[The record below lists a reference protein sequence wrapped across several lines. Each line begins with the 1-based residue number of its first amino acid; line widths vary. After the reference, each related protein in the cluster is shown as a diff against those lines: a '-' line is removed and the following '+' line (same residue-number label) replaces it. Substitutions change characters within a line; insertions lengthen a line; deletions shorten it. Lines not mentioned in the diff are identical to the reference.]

1 MIKNRLLYLAVAV
14 GCLVFFVAYREWFSW
29 FALMWVLAMPVLS
42 LIISLP
48 AMLTVAVQPDCP
60 LRLEIGQTTRL
71 CIRSKSWLPTPVI
84 KGKYRI
90 HNRLTGE
97 VWTLKT
103 GKKLPTEHCG
113 FLAIQPVR
121 IWVCD
126 YMGLWQLP
134 VWRKGQLNVLILPK
148 EVPMEEPPA
157 LNKRPMRL
165 WRPKPGGGFSENHD
179 LREYRPGDSLRLIH
193 WKLASKTKKL
203 IYREPVEALRDK
215 AVVSVSLAGSPEQ
228 LNDKLGS
235 LLWLSRFLL
244 EKEMPHEL
252 RCATG
257 GGEYDFPVTNGESL
271 DVAMFNL
278 LQLPASDMAAM
289 PQTEDAYWHHHIGGG
304 IR

>member
-14 GCLVFFVAYREWFSW
+14 GCLVFFAAYREWFSYL
-29 FALMWVLAMPVLS
+29 ALIWVLALPVLS

-48 AMLTVAVQPDCP
+48 AMLTVAVSPDCP

-71 CIRSKSWLPTPVI
+71 QPQVKCWLPAPVV
-84 KGKYRI
+84 KGKYRV

-97 VWTLKT
+97 VWTVKT
-103 GKKLPTEHCG
+103 GKKLPVDHCG
-113 FLAIQPVR
+113 FLSIEPKW
-121 IWVCD
+121 IWVYD
-126 YMGLWQLP
+126 YMGIWRLP
-134 VWRKGQLNVLILPK
+134 VWRKGRLNILVLPREI
-148 EVPMEEPPA
+148 PMDEPPQ
-157 LNKRPMRL
+157 LKKRPMRL

-193 WKLASKTKKL
+193 WKLASKTNKL

-215 AVVSVSLAGSPEQ
+215 AVVSVSLTGNPEQ
-228 LNDKLGS
+228 LNGKLGS
-235 LLWLSRFLL
+235 MLWLSRYLL

-257 GGEYDFPVTNGESL
+257 KGEYDYPVTNGESL
-271 DVAMFNL
+271 DIAMFNL
-278 LQLPASDMAAM
+278 LQLPSSDMVTA

-304 IR
+304 EL

>member
-235 LLWLSRFLL
+235 LLWLSRYLL